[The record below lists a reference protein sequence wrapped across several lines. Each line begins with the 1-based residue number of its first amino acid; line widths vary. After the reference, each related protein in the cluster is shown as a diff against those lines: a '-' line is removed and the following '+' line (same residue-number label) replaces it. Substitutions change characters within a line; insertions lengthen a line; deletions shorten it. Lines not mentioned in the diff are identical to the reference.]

1 GLSCSTLSND
11 GCSISVTQNTAVTLT
26 ATAASGSTFAGW
38 GGACT
43 GTGTSVTV
51 TVSDDTSCTVSF
63 TKPTATGQTVQPQTG
78 WWWSAN
84 EPGRGYS
91 IEARN
96 N

>member
-1 GLSCSTLSND
+1 
-11 GCSISVTQNTAVTLT
+11 

-96 N
+96 NGLFLAAYMYSSSGPSVWYV